1 MAEIVD
7 GVLIQ
12 ADQEDVVNGTYTIPS
27 NVKNI
32 EYGALEKLNLRDI
45 VVNIGNEG
53 SISILDA
60 ELKSQKIGREYVLK
74 YAKWKKLITRFGKIT
89 NLNEFFYKIPNE
101 VIINIPPIEKNVELL
116 RNGLDNYLEFKRT
129 SELLDK
135 PSENI
140 NEYEID
146 EVDLV
151 KICYIFG
158 IFSKDE
164 NESKEAKEY
173 IKSLVNRIGPDRVH
187 RIFSEFELNEN
198 SDKKQ
203 VVELLKISLENP
215 GLSVKK

>member
-32 EYGALEKLNLRDI
+32 EYGALEKLNIRDI

-60 ELKSQKIGREYVLK
+60 ELKSQRIGREYILK

-89 NLNEFFYKIPNE
+89 NLNEFFYKIPSE

-135 PSENI
+135 PSKNI

-164 NESKEAKEY
+164 NESKEAEEY
-173 IKSLVNRIGPDRVH
+173 IMSLVNRIGPDRVH

>member
-89 NLNEFFYKIPNE
+89 NLNEFFYKIPSE

-135 PSENI
+135 PSKNI

-164 NESKEAKEY
+164 NESKEAEEY
-173 IKSLVNRIGPDRVH
+173 IMSLVNRIGPDRVH
-187 RIFSEFELNEN
+187 KIFSEFELNEN